1 MLRDGSLEV
10 DWPRVAPGWSLHGQ
24 PFFSSGRPKYYA
36 SQKLAGHD
44 WLIFFANEN
53 QKNAGAR
60 RNLWVE
66 VRYVQ

>member
-1 MLRDGSLEV
+1 MV
-10 DWPRVAPGWSLHGQ
+10 
-24 PFFSSGRPKYYA
+24 FSAVVFLKNITICKNTTPIKNDLTLYYA
-36 SQKLAGHD
+36 SQKLAAHD
-44 WLIFFANEN
+44 WLIFFVNEN